1 MSRVEKVAI
10 FGVAAILSACALACA
25 LFVAFLAHYQ
35 PAVVAAPGYD
45 MHWPTQPAEAWAA
58 ITKSYQSFVETR
70 TCEYTVLGWSAK
82 GTLYYQETCVD
93 HNPQIWSYDPDSE
106 NEPRAVEASPPD
118 LFQQAVPRRAILDWV
133 RVPQVRPAD
142 AEPSVRRLGVRVDGL
157 ASPDGR
163 RVAVVVRH
171 LYGPE
176 DVLVLESEADGVPLV
191 DVPDYGL
198 TQLLRDLQDDDSQKL
213 SFRETI
219 QPVDLYQDSYAYESF
234 EWMLENADVI
244 AAGKVL
250 AIGQTRWNQDNGEYW
265 EESLQDDSG
274 SETVVSA
281 TPCYTLTLSVD
292 RLLVGSLGLKEDR
305 LVTTVVGVSPLD
317 QPAATPPFHPRIGD
331 EIVAFVRRGE
341 IGWYNG
347 DIRYDPEGGFEI
359 GRKTALLFVGGPD
372 NAHLITNGQGLYY
385 RPSATQSPFAPAA
398 ELTRAISLDELATMV
413 GEKRAAPV
421 LPQ

>member
-1 MSRVEKVAI
+1 MSRVKKVAI
-10 FGVAAILSACALACA
+10 FSVAAVLGACVLACA
-25 LFVAFLAHYQ
+25 LFVVFLAHYQ
-35 PAVVAAPGYD
+35 QAVVAAPGYD
-45 MHWPTQPAEAWAA
+45 MHWPTRPAGAWAA
-58 ITKSYQSFVETR
+58 ITKSYQSSVETR
-70 TCEYTVLGWSAK
+70 TCEYTVFGWSAE
-82 GTLYYQETCVD
+82 GTLYYQETCQD
-93 HNPQIWSYDPDSE
+93 SGPQVWSYNPDSE

-157 ASPDGR
+157 ASPSGR

-171 LYGPE
+171 VYGPE
-176 DVLVLESEADGVPLV
+176 DVLVLESEADGARLV

-198 TQLLRDLQDDDSQKL
+198 TQLLQDLQDDDSQKL

-250 AIGQTRWNQDNGEYW
+250 AIGQTRWNQDNWEYW
-265 EESLQDDSG
+265 EKSLQDDSG

-281 TPCYTLTLSVD
+281 MPYYEITMSVD
-292 RLLVGSLGLKEDR
+292 RLIADSLGIKEGH
-305 LVTTVVGVSPLD
+305 LIITVIGFSPLD
-317 QPAATPPFHPRIGD
+317 QQAEAPAFHPKIGD
-331 EIVAFVRRGE
+331 EIVAFVRQGE
-341 IGWYNG
+341 IGWYSGEITYNRE
-347 DIRYDPEGGFEI
+347 DGFEI

-372 NAHLITNGQGLYY
+372 NAHLITNGQGLYH
-385 RPSATQSPFAPAA
+385 RPSATQSPFAPAE

-413 GEKRAAPV
+413 GEKRAAPA